1 MSSSGIGLILA
12 GLVLVAGLV
21 YRSRIRR
28 QRADRATV
36 LNDAM
41 VRQIEQS
48 GFIDVDDPLDL
59 DTIQE
64 EEARFW
70 EEERWE
76 ESDEW

>member
-1 MSSSGIGLILA
+1 VSSSGIGLILA